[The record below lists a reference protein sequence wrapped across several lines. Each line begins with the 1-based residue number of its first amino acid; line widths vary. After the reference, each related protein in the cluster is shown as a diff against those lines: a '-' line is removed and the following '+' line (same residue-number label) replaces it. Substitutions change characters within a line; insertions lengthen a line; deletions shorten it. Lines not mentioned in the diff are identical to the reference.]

1 MKIIQIDGFRGLITA
16 AFVGVCLFAGFVLFP
31 GYVAMNLWNQY
42 LVNFL
47 MFPQLSLFQGVLLWG
62 MVFVSY
68 SILTK
73 GRFALSLK
81 HTSGISDAELDSII
95 KSAQINSQMQ
105 KLNKTISKA
114 DRVILNKD
122 SLKSFENKT
131 SEEKDLSYISSPI
144 SLNKNSSNEQEAE
157 EEKVS

>member
-1 MKIIQIDGFRGLITA
+1 MKIIQIDGIRGLITA

-42 LVNFL
+42 LVNLL

-73 GRFALSLK
+73 GRFALSFK

-95 KSAQINSQMQ
+95 KSAKINSQMQ
-105 KLNKTISKA
+105 KLNKSISKA
-114 DRVILNKD
+114 DKVVLSKE
-122 SLKSFENKT
+122 SLKTLDKKT
-131 SEEKDLSYISSPI
+131 AEDKDFSYISSPI